1 MTMRRF
7 SYWEIMYLYRKAD
20 YVFLAIY
27 PSHTHLQIAGTFRD
41 ILRAEFAAT
50 STVDIPM
57 HFSRMHGN
65 AAVISKLMK
74 PMRMLEALA
83 AQGL

>member
-27 PSHTHLQIAGTFRD
+27 PSHTHLQIAGTFRS
-41 ILRAEFAAT
+41 IFCAEFAAT
-50 STVDIPM
+50 ST
-57 HFSRMHGN
+57 
-65 AAVISKLMK
+65 
-74 PMRMLEALA
+74 LA
-83 AQGL
+83 HHLSQRRVRLCRGDGP